1 MAFDVSAFK
10 GICSTDAECVS
21 VLGVKALS
29 SMPKR
34 VTFGVNVTVAAGS
47 PKSLVGVDILAVGP
61 TNGVVSVRVWATVEI
76 TTVFGCASGV
86 TMIRVIGAV
95 LVLPDRRR

>member
-1 MAFDVSAFK
+1 VTGYALVNYGLENIGFVILVVTMAFDVSAFK

-61 TNGVVSVRVWATVEI
+61 TNGVVSVRV
-76 TTVFGCASGV
+76 
-86 TMIRVIGAV
+86 
-95 LVLPDRRR
+95 